1 MVITCPGCNK
11 KLAIPDTNP
20 PRVKCRYCK
29 TAFTIEYSEPVKI
42 TDVCFPLPLKAK
54 RFWKKHKG
62 KIIAGTA
69 AAAAVIVGGVV
80 AYNKYKNFT
89 VDSGS
94 GSDYDLLPSKAPEP
108 PMEVPDSSNVTA
120 DQCAT
125 NSDDQL
131 PEEDGID
138 LSALEYL
145 SFLVDNCYNC
155 GGSLAGGEYVA
166 PWEDGSNE
174 YGYWICPHCGAPNED
189 WNSADDD

>member
-1 MVITCPGCNK
+1 MTVTCPGCNK
-11 KLAIPDTNP
+11 RLAIPDTNP

-29 TAFTIEYSEPVKI
+29 TAFTIEYSEPVKN

-89 VDSGS
+89 ADS
-94 GSDYDLLPSKAPEP
+94 GSDYDLLPSKEPEP
-108 PMEVPDSSNVTA
+108 PTTLPDPYDLAV
-120 DQCAT
+120 DPCAT
-125 NSDDQL
+125 DIDEEL
-131 PEEDGID
+131 PEKEDID

-189 WNSADDD
+189 WNSADDA

>member
-11 KLAIPDTNP
+11 NLTIPDTNP
-20 PRVKCRYCK
+20 SHVRCQHCK
-29 TAFTIEYSEPVKI
+29 TTFTIEYSEPAKI

-54 RFWKKHKG
+54 RFWIKHKG
-62 KIIAGTA
+62 KIIACTVA
-69 AAAAVIVGGVV
+69 AATVIVGGAV
-80 AYNKYKNFT
+80 AYNKYKNSR
-89 VDSGS
+89 VDS
-94 GSDYDLLPSKAPEP
+94 DADRNLLPSKDPEP
-108 PMEVPDSSNVTA
+108 PTELLDSFNPAIDT
-120 DQCAT
+120 CAT
-125 NSDDQL
+125 NSDNEL
-131 PEEDGID
+131 PEEDDID
-138 LSALEYL
+138 LSGLEYL

>member
-20 PRVKCRYCK
+20 SHVRCQYCK
-29 TAFTIEYSEPVKI
+29 TSFAIEYSEPVKI
-42 TDVCFPLPLKAK
+42 TDVRVPLPLKAN

-89 VDSGS
+89 ADS
-94 GSDYDLLPSKAPEP
+94 GSDYDLLPSKEPAPQTTL
-108 PMEVPDSSNVTA
+108 PDPYDLAV
-120 DQCAT
+120 DPCAT
-125 NSDDQL
+125 DIDEEL
-131 PEEDGID
+131 PEEEDID

>member
-11 KLAIPDTNP
+11 KLAIPDTNSSHV
-20 PRVKCRYCK
+20 RCQYCK
-29 TAFTIEYSEPVKI
+29 TSFAIEYSEPVKI
-42 TDVCFPLPLKAK
+42 TDVRVPLPLKAN
-54 RFWKKHKG
+54 RFWKKHKR

-69 AAAAVIVGGVV
+69 VVAAAIAGGIIVC
-80 AYNKYKNFT
+80 NKRKDST
-89 VDSGS
+89 VDSGV
-94 GSDYDLLPSKAPEP
+94 DFDLLPSKAPEP
-108 PMEVPDSSNVTA
+108 PMELPDSSNVTA
-120 DQCAT
+120 DPCAT
-125 NSDDQL
+125 NSDDEL

>member
-29 TAFTIEYSEPVKI
+29 TVFTIEYSEPVKI

-89 VDSGS
+89 ADSGS
-94 GSDYDLLPSKAPEP
+94 GYDLLPSKVPEP
-108 PMEVPDSSNVTA
+108 PTELPDSSNVTA
-120 DQCAT
+120 DPCAT
-125 NSDDQL
+125 NSDDEF

-138 LSALEYL
+138 LSGLEYL

-155 GGSLAGGEYVA
+155 GGSLAGGEYIA

-174 YGYWICPHCGAPNED
+174 YGCYICPHCGAPNED